1 MNRRNPKKDQANRKQ
16 RNQEIERRLADEVR
30 AATPDVMQE
39 VLAGSRTAGGIN
51 NVTEITA
58 AKRPRRPWRALA
70 AAAAAIAL
78 VAGGTAF
85 AYHQIQNGVDSIIQ
99 LDVNPSIEMT
109 VSRSEK
115 VLSAQALNEDA
126 KAIIGNMDLK
136 GASLDVAMNA
146 LIGSMLRNGYI
157 DDLANS
163 ILITVENQD
172 EAKGQTL
179 QARLSAEVE
188 QILQDS
194 QVDGAVLSQTTAADN
209 ELSQLAEQYGI
220 SVGKASLI
228 RQLVAADSMLD
239 FASLAKLPINDLNLL
254 ASSRQIALDGVSS
267 SGQASSGAYIGEEQA
282 KAIAFAQAGAQE
294 ADVTRLEVSLDC
306 DDGRMLYEVDFHFN
320 GYEYDYEIDAATGE
334 VWKTERE
341 EESGRPAGTGNT
353 GTTTTTANTNGNTS
367 GASQTTTTAA
377 PSSDRLTADQA
388 LSAALSHAG
397 VSAESA
403 YDKSIELDYD
413 HGVAVYEIEFSS
425 AGVEYEYEINAATG
439 EVLIWKSEGDDRPAS
454 TPSSGQEIG
463 IEQAKE
469 LALQRAGITG
479 DVRFLKEKREY
490 DDGRLI
496 YELEFWSG
504 GIEYECE
511 IDAITG
517 AIRNWDSDWDD

>member
-1 MNRRNPKKDQANRKQ
+1 
-16 RNQEIERRLADEVR
+16 
-30 AATPDVMQE
+30 
-39 VLAGSRTAGGIN
+39 
-51 NVTEITA
+51 
-58 AKRPRRPWRALA
+58 
-70 AAAAAIAL
+70 AAIAL

-85 AYHQIQNGVDSIIQ
+85 AYHQIRNGVDSIIQ

-157 DDLANS
+157 DELANS
-163 ILITVENQD
+163 ILITVENRD

-188 QILQDS
+188 QILQAS
-194 QVDGAVLSQTTAADN
+194 QVDGAVLSQTTAADD

-267 SGQASSGAYIGEEQA
+267 SGQASSGAYIGEERA

-294 ADVTRLEVSLDC
+294 AVVTRLEVSLDC
-306 DDGRMLYEVDFHFN
+306 DDGRMLYEVEFHFN
-320 GYEYDYEIDAATGE
+320 GYEYDYEIDATTGE

-341 EESGRPAGTGNT
+341 EEPGRPAGTGNT
-353 GTTTTTANTNGNTS
+353 GTTTANTNGTTS
-367 GASQTTTTAA
+367 STPPTATTAA
-377 PSSDRLTADQA
+377 PSSGRLTADQA

-397 VSAESA
+397 VSAQSA

-413 HGVAVYEIEFSS
+413 HGMAVYEIEFSS

-439 EVLIWKSEGDDRPAS
+439 EVLTWKSEGDDRPALP
-454 TPSSGQEIG
+454 PSSGQEIG

-496 YELEFWSG
+496 YELEFRSG

-511 IDAITG
+511 IDAVSG